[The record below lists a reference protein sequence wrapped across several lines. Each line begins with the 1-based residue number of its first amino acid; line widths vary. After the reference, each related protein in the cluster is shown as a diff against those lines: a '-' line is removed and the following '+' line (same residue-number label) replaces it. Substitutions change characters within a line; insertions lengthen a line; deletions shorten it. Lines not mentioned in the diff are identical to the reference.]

1 MEEVKNLVASV
12 EQLVEKE
19 LTKFDP
25 LQVIQ
30 QKVAELKQLVAD
42 FEAGTPSEPA
52 QPADPNQPEN
62 SGQDQPQG

>member
-1 MEEVKNLVASV
+1 MEEVKNLIASV

-42 FEAGTPSEPA
+42 FEGLASSAPSEPA
-52 QPADPNQPEN
+52 QPTDQSSE
-62 SGQDQPQG
+62 QPQG